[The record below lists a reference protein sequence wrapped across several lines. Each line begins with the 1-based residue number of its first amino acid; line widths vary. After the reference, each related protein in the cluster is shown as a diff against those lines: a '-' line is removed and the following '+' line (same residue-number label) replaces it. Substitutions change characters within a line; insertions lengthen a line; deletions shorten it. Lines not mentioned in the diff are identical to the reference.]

1 MFPRSSGILLHPT
14 SLFGKYG
21 IGTLGENA
29 VKFIDFLDRS
39 NQKLWQ
45 VFPLGPTGFGDSP
58 YQSFSAFAGNPF
70 LIDLEKLVLLD
81 LLKIED
87 IEGAELEKDINYV
100 DFGTLYKKKL
110 PLLKKAY
117 DNLQNIDNE
126 KILFELEIFK
136 EENSFWLEDY
146 SLFISLKYHFKGHE
160 WSKWDEGIKLRKEKD
175 LKKYKELL
183 KEEIELNNFI
193 QYLFFH
199 QWGEIKGYANS
210 KGISIIGDIP
220 IFVAFDS
227 SDAWANSEIFLFD
240 KERKPINV
248 AGVPP
253 DYFSKTGQ
261 LWGNPLFDWEKLKET
276 GYKWWIERVRANLK
290 TADIIR
296 IDHFRGFESYWAVPA
311 KEKTAIIGI
320 WEKGPG
326 IDFFDSIKVALG
338 DLPIIAED
346 LGNLTKEVVE
356 LRNETGFPGMKI
368 LQFAFDSDEENE
380 YLPHSYNSNC
390 VVYTGTHDN
399 DTIVGWYS
407 KASTQDKEYVRDYL
421 DIFTD
426 NEIHWRFIKGAW
438 RSVANMAIAPMQDF
452 LGLGSDARI
461 NIPGIASG
469 NWQWRMKEEDLTTN
483 LSDEIRRIT
492 KLYGR

>member
-1 MFPRSSGILLHPT
+1 MFPRSSGILLHPS

-117 DNLQNIDNE
+117 DNLKNIDNE

-227 SDAWANSEIFLFD
+227 SDAWANSEIFLLRNKSKAGIGFFED
-240 KERKPINV
+240 SGFYPDFILWILKDGKQYINFCDPK
-248 AGVPP
+248 GIRN
-253 DYFSKTGQ
+253 
-261 LWGNPLFDWEKLKET
+261 LNPKNDPKINFHKSLKEKEAKLADSSIVLNSFIISNT
-276 GYKWWIERVRANLK
+276 PFNVIQNLHSDITKIEM
-290 TADIIR
+290 D
-296 IDHFRGFESYWAVPA
+296 
-311 KEKTAIIGI
+311 
-320 WEKGPG
+320 
-326 IDFFDSIKVALG
+326 
-338 DLPIIAED
+338 
-346 LGNLTKEVVE
+346 TKNV
-356 LRNETGFPGMKI
+356 LFQN
-368 LQFAFDSDEENE
+368 ENE
-380 YLPHSYNSNC
+380 YIN
-390 VVYTGTHDN
+390 
-399 DTIVGWYS
+399 
-407 KASTQDKEYVRDYL
+407 
-421 DIFTD
+421 
-426 NEIHWRFIKGAW
+426 
-438 RSVANMAIAPMQDF
+438 NMFAKI
-452 LGLGSDARI
+452 L
-461 NIPGIASG
+461 
-469 NWQWRMKEEDLTTN
+469 
-483 LSDEIRRIT
+483 
-492 KLYGR
+492 

>member
-1 MFPRSSGILLHPT
+1 MFPRSSGILLHPS

-29 VKFIDFLDRS
+29 VKFIDFLDRA

-45 VFPLGPTGFGDSP
+45 VFPLGPTSFGDSP
-58 YQSFSAFAGNPF
+58 YQSFSAFAGNPY
-70 LIDLEKLVLLD
+70 LIDLEKLVSLD
-81 LLKIED
+81 LLKTED
-87 IEGAELEKDINYV
+87 IESVKLENSADFV
-100 DFGTLYKKKL
+100 DFGLLYENKL

-117 DNLQNIDNE
+117 ENLKNIDNE
-126 KILFELEIFK
+126 KILFELQIFK
-136 EENSFWLEDY
+136 DENSFWLEDY
-146 SLFISLKYHFKGHE
+146 SLFISLKYHFKGQE
-160 WSKWDEGIKLRKEKD
+160 WSKWDEDIKQRNED
-175 LKKYKELL
+175 AVGKYKELL
-183 KEEIELNNFI
+183 KEQIELNNFV
-193 QYLFFH
+193 QYLFFS
-199 QWGEIKGYANS
+199 QWREIKGYANS

-227 SDAWANSEIFLFD
+227 ADAWANPEIFLFD
-240 KERKPINV
+240 DERKPTNV

-276 GYKWWIERVRANLK
+276 GYKWWIERVRSNLK
-290 TADIIR
+290 LADIIR
-296 IDHFRGFESYWAVPA
+296 IDHFRGFESYWSVPA
-311 KEKTAIIGI
+311 TEKTAIIGT

-356 LRNETGFPGMKI
+356 LRVQTGFPGMKI
-368 LQFAFDSDEENE
+368 LQFAFDSDEEND
-380 YLPHSYNSNC
+380 YLPHSYDHNC

-399 DTIVGWYS
+399 DTITGWYS
-407 KASTQDKEYVRDYL
+407 KANTQDKEYVRDYL

-426 NEIHWRFIKGAW
+426 NQIHWRFIKSAW

-452 LGLGSDARI
+452 LGLGSEARI